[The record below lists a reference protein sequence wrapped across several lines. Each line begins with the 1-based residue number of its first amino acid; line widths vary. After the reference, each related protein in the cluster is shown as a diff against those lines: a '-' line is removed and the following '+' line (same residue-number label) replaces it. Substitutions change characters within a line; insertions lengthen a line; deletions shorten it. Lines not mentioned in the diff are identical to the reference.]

1 MIETHELIARHKKVL
16 ALISERKFETALG
29 LINECIEISRKTALN
44 YFLKGRIYDEM
55 LDYPASIKAY
65 EKCIARD
72 PNNQNRQYDNH
83 SNALIQLYRLVPSL
97 VSKQQKC

>member
-72 PNNQNRQYDNH
+72 PNNQK
-83 SNALIQLYRLVPSL
+83 AKTTI
-97 VSKQQKC
+97 

>member
-1 MIETHELIARHKKVL
+1 MIETHELSAQQKKVL
-16 ALISERKFETALG
+16 ALISERKFETALE

-55 LDYPASIKAY
+55 LDYSASIKAY

-72 PNNQNRQYDNH
+72 PNNQKAKFHLSLAYL
-83 SNALIQLYRLVPSL
+83 ALEKFESGCRYYTFRH
-97 VSKQQKC
+97 

>member
-16 ALISERKFETALG
+16 ALISERKFESALG

-55 LDYPASIKAY
+55 LD
-65 EKCIARD
+65 
-72 PNNQNRQYDNH
+72 
-83 SNALIQLYRLVPSL
+83 
-97 VSKQQKC
+97 